1 MSYIDQIKEKARAD
15 KKTIVLPETNDKRTL
30 IAASHILEEGIA
42 DIIMIGD
49 EEKIRDGAGWLE
61 VELDGVTVI
70 NPQTI
75 DKMDKYVELLYE
87 TRKAKGMTLEKAE
100 EIIDRLNKEYVHDSD
115 VILAISG
122 SAGMGLADKCHIPFD
137 FLLPFQ
143 AVPHKAS
150 MHFLHQHNL

>member
-70 NPQTI
+70 NPQTT

-87 TRKAKGMTLEKAE
+87 TRKAKGMTMEKARE
-100 EIIDRLNKEYVHDSD
+100 TLLNDYLTFGVMMVKANDADGMVAGACHATADTLRPALQ
-115 VILAISG
+115 ILKTAPGVKLVSG
-122 SAGMGLADKCHIPFD
+122 
-137 FLLPFQ
+137 FL
-143 AVPHKAS
+143 S
-150 MHFLHQHNL
+150 

>member
-61 VELDGVTVI
+61 VELDGVTVV
-70 NPQTI
+70 NPQTT
-75 DKMDKYVELLYE
+75 DKL
-87 TRKAKGMTLEKAE
+87 
-100 EIIDRLNKEYVHDSD
+100 DS
-115 VILAISG
+115 
-122 SAGMGLADKCHIPFD
+122 M
-137 FLLPFQ
+137 
-143 AVPHKAS
+143 
-150 MHFLHQHNL
+150 